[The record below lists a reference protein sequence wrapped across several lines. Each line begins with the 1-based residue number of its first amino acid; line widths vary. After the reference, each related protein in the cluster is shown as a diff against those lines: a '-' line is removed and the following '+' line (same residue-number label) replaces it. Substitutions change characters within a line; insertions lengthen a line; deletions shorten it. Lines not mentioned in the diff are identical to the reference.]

1 MTARPRRWLVLAL
14 APLVAVTMLLVPA
27 GPANADPDDKKTSTA
42 DDGEDDPLLNEVLDS
57 TGRRFVAAKSAVA
70 KSTKTQ
76 LGLALKVK
84 DAEARRDAMLPEVG
98 AVAAQQYRTGGIST
112 MGFLLNT
119 DGPEG
124 FLKKAVSLEEIS
136 ALNDGKLHA
145 LYQAI
150 DDVNTAKARLDQE
163 VKAQQQNLAAMKKQK
178 QSAEKALAKVGGNIV
193 TGGFVLVNSPVAAAA
208 PRNSDGEFS
217 PESCSVNDPT
227 TSGCITPRTFHMYK
241 EVKKANFKRFV
252 GCHRNG
258 GPVRASEGPGL
269 RLVAAEERLLALAQ
283 PGHPGVRQQPDGVPG
298 AQRRQA
304 GHSLR
309 HLEQADLVPGDWL
322 EVILRTERPHGPRA
336 RVDALIPAPKESP
349 RPGGRGLSCLPR
361 SAVSCR
367 WPAGPGHDRTAGSA
381 AVRSAAP
388 AGWPA
393 RPASPG

>member
-27 GPANADPDDKKTSTA
+27 APASADPDDKKKASTA
-42 DDGEDDPLLNEVLDS
+42 DDGDDDPLLNEVLDS
-57 TGRRFVAAKSAVA
+57 TGRRFVAAKSAVK
-70 KSTKTQ
+70 KSTKIQ

-124 FLKKAVSLEEIS
+124 FLKKAVSLEEIG

-150 DDVNTAKARLDQE
+150 DEVNTAKARLDQE

-178 QSAEKALAKVGGNIV
+178 EAAEKALAKVGGNIV
-193 TGGFVLVNSPVAAAA
+193 TGGFVLANSPVAAAA

-258 GPVRASEGPGL
+258 GPFEHPKGRACDWSLQKSGFAPWHNRDTREYGNNLMAFLVRN
-269 RLVAAEERLLALAQ
+269 
-283 PGHPGVRQQPDGVPG
+283 
-298 AQRRQA
+298 
-304 GHSLR
+304 
-309 HLEQADLVPGDWL
+309 ADKLGIL
-322 EVILRTERPHGPRA
+322 YVIWNKQIWFPATGWKSYHGPSDHTDH
-336 RVDALIPAPKESP
+336 VH
-349 RPGGRGLSCLPR
+349 
-361 SAVSCR
+361 VSML
-367 WPAGPGHDRTAGSA
+367 
-381 AVRSAAP
+381 
-388 AGWPA
+388 
-393 RPASPG
+393 

>member
-27 GPANADPDDKKTSTA
+27 APASADPDDKKKTTTA
-42 DDGEDDPLLNEVLDS
+42 DDGDDDPLLNEVLDS
-57 TGRRFVAAKSAVA
+57 TGRRFVAAKSAVK

-76 LGLALKVK
+76 LGLALRVK
-84 DAEARRDAMLPEVG
+84 EAEARRDAMLPEVG

-150 DDVNTAKARLDQE
+150 DAVNTAKARLDQE
-163 VKAQQQNLAAMKKQK
+163 VKAQQQNLAAMTKQK
-178 QSAEKALAKVGGNIV
+178 QAAEKALAKVGGNTV
-193 TGGFVLVNSPVAAAA
+193 TGGFVLANSPVAAAA

-258 GPVRASEGPGL
+258 GPFEHPKGRACDWSLQKSGFSPWHNQDTREYGNNLMAFLVRNADKLGILYVIWNRQIWFPATGWKSYSGPSDHTDH
-269 RLVAAEERLLALAQ
+269 V
-283 PGHPGVRQQPDGVPG
+283 H
-298 AQRRQA
+298 
-304 GHSLR
+304 
-309 HLEQADLVPGDWL
+309 
-322 EVILRTERPHGPRA
+322 
-336 RVDALIPAPKESP
+336 
-349 RPGGRGLSCLPR
+349 
-361 SAVSCR
+361 VSML
-367 WPAGPGHDRTAGSA
+367 
-381 AVRSAAP
+381 
-388 AGWPA
+388 
-393 RPASPG
+393 